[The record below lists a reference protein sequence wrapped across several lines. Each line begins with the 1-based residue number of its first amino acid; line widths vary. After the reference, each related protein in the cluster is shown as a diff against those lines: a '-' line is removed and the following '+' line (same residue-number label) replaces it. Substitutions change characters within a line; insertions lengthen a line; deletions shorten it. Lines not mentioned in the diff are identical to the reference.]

1 VPAALAGFL
10 ALAAAMGIGRFAFT
24 PVLPLMQQ
32 QFGLSL
38 AAGPPPPDEGTP
50 R

>member
-10 ALAAAMGIGRFAFT
+10 ALAGATGIGRFAFT

-32 QFGLSL
+32 
-38 AAGPPPPDEGTP
+38 
-50 R
+50 